1 MTRQAC
7 NARGLKLSVI
17 IPTYNEGETLEELLC
32 RVVAT
37 GLAHQIVV
45 VDDGSTDG
53 SEEIVTRFAERHPQ
67 VELIRHETNRGK
79 GAAVRTGIARARGE
93 YTIVQDADL
102 EYDPADI
109 AKLLAVAQEQGARV
123 VYGSRILGGKAR
135 SSQRYYWGGRLVSL
149 AASLLYGQRITDE
162 PTCYKLFKTPLLKSL
177 PLREDGFGFC
187 AEATAMVCRLGE
199 RIVEVPISYQPRSM
213 AEGKKIRWTDGLR
226 AIWLL
231 LKHRFRR
238 VRPVANR
245 AAEEPE
251 EQSP

>member
-1 MTRQAC
+1 MTPEPC
-7 NARGLKLSVI
+7 DARAPTLSVLV
-17 IPTYNEGETLEELLC
+17 PLYNEADTVEELLR
-32 RVVAT
+32 RVLST
-37 GLAHQIVV
+37 GLCQEIIV
-45 VDDGSTDG
+45 VDDGSGDE
-53 SEEIVTRFAERHPQ
+53 SAAVVERFAEQHPEVQ
-67 VELIRHETNRGK
+67 LVRHEANRGK

-93 YTIVQDADL
+93 YTIIQDADL

-109 AKLLAVAQEQGARV
+109 AKLLAVAEEQGARV

-149 AASLLYGQRITDE
+149 ATSLLYGQRITDE

-238 VRPVANR
+238 VRLVANR